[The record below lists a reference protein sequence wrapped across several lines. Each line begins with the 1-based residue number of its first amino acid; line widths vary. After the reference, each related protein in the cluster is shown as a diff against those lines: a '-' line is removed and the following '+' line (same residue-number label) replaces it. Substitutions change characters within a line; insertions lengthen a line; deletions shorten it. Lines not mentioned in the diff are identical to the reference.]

1 MTRFTL
7 SLLTSSLITLG
18 AYAGVEQDITELKE
32 ELENYKEMTQSLIDE
47 VSDVKSGFNYAV
59 VDSTQT
65 HYGMGDAASKVY
77 YSKSP
82 LSIGG
87 YGEMYWANPDNGD
100 NFADVYRFI
109 PYIGYRFNDNIIL
122 NTEIEFEHG
131 GDKVVVEFLYLDF
144 LIQKSLNIRLG
155 NLLVPMGLINLRHE
169 PTLFNTVQRPELERN
184 LIPSTWNE
192 NGVLVYGAIGESD
205 FQYTVGL
212 VNALDLKA
220 GNEASQTQWI
230 RKGRIGSRNKGV
242 MNRVAV
248 VGRLDYR
255 GYNGLLVG
263 ASAYY
268 GDAAQGAVSGSR
280 AFIYAF
286 HASYEVGALKAKG
299 VYTATS
305 VSDAEVW
312 NNPEAAT
319 EAQGYYV
326 NLEYNTLAALPTS
339 MRLPVFIQY
348 EAYDPTK
355 KTLAA
360 QNPNNEVRHINVGI
374 NFFPHEQVVLK
385 MDYMM
390 TNYDNALKEDV
401 NTFSLGLGFV
411 F

>member
-1 MTRFTL
+1 MKKLTL
-7 SLLTSSLITLG
+7 SLVASTLLVLG
-18 AYAGVEQDITELKE
+18 AYASVEQDVADLKVELQ
-32 ELENYKEMTQSLIDE
+32 NYKEMTQSLIDE
-47 VSDVKSGFNYAV
+47 VSDVKSGFSYAT
-59 VDSTQT
+59 VDGTQA
-65 HYGMGDAASKVY
+65 HYGMGGAASKVY

-87 YGEMYWANPDNGD
+87 YGEMYWANPDTGD

-131 GDKVVVEFLYLDF
+131 GDTVVIEFLYLDF
-144 LIQKSLNIRLG
+144 LINNHFNIRLG

-184 LIPSTWNE
+184 LIPSTWHE
-192 NGVLVYGAIGESD
+192 NGILLYGHIGESD
-205 FQYTVGL
+205 FEYTVGL

-220 GNEASQTQWI
+220 GNDASQTQWI

-242 MNRVAV
+242 MNRVAA

-255 GYNGLLVG
+255 GHNGLLIGV
-263 ASAYY
+263 SAYY

-280 AFIYAF
+280 AWIYAL
-286 HASYEVGALKAKG
+286 HASYEVNAFKAKG

-305 VSDAEVW
+305 VRDAEVW

-319 EAQGYYV
+319 DAAGYYV
-326 NLEYNTLAALPTS
+326 NVEYNTLASLSTS

-348 EAYDPTK
+348 ESYDPTK

-360 QNPNNEVRHINVGI
+360 RNPNNGVTNINVGL
-374 NFFPHEQVVLK
+374 NFFPQEQVVLK

-390 TNYDNALKEDV
+390 KRYDSSRKEDS
-401 NTFSLGLGFV
+401 NIFSLGLGFV

>member
-1 MTRFTL
+1 MTRLTRSLVVGGMITL
-7 SLLTSSLITLG
+7 SASAS
-18 AYAGVEQDITELKE
+18 VEEDIAQLQTELE
-32 ELENYKEMTQSLIDE
+32 HYKEMTQSLIDE

-59 VDSTQT
+59 VDTTQA
-65 HYGMGDAASKVY
+65 HYGMGNAASKVY

-109 PYIGYRFNDNIIL
+109 PYIGYRFSDQIIL

-144 LIQKSLNIRLG
+144 LLNTNVNIRLG

-169 PTLFNTVQRPELERN
+169 PTLFNTLQRPELERN

-192 NGVLVYGAIGESD
+192 NGVLVYGSVGESD
-205 FQYTVGL
+205 VEYTLGL
-212 VNALDLKA
+212 VNALDLKS

-255 GYNGLLVG
+255 GYNGLLIG

-280 AFIYAF
+280 AFIYAL
-286 HASYEVGALKAKG
+286 HASYESGAFKAKG

-319 EAQGYYV
+319 KAQGYYV
-326 NLEYNTLAALPTS
+326 NVEYNAFAPLSTS

-348 EAYDPTK
+348 EAYDPTQ
-355 KTLAA
+355 KTLSP
-360 QNPNNEVRHINVGI
+360 QNPDNEVRHINVGI

-390 TNYDNALKEDV
+390 TRYDNTLKTDA
-401 NTFSLGLGFV
+401 NTFALGLGFV